1 MYKKNNVIGIAVA
14 WCVLQIISVIEIA
27 YLFDVDLY
35 HGYRFKLS
43 NIEFANIFSLMM
55 VSFIFWC
62 LFIAIISAVLIALLG
77 RDRCLRYIH
86 NFFIK

>member
-1 MYKKNNVIGIAVA
+1 MYKKNNVIGVAIA
-14 WCVLQIISVIEIA
+14 WCVLQIISVIEVA
-27 YLFDVDLY
+27 YLFGVKLV
-35 HGYRFKLS
+35 HGRFKLS
-43 NIEFANIFSLMM
+43 HIDFANIFSLMM

-77 RDRCLRYIH
+77 RDRCLKYIH